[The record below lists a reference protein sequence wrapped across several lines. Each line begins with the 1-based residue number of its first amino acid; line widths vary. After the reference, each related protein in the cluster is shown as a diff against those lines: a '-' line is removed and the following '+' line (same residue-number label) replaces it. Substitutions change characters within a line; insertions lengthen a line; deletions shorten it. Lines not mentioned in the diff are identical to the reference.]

1 VPAPTVA
8 TTPAPAPVPT
18 GAPDLQSRAE
28 EVKKDQVA
36 RPSVPLTKAQKLA
49 ELNAAY
55 KTDQI
60 TPAEY
65 HKRRAAILA
74 EP

>member
-1 VPAPTVA
+1 
-8 TTPAPAPVPT
+8 VPT
-18 GAPDLQSRAE
+18 ITPT
-28 EVKKDQVA
+28 
-36 RPSVPLTKAQKLA
+36 VPLTKAQKLA
-49 ELNAAY
+49 ELNALY
-55 KTDQI
+55 KSDQV